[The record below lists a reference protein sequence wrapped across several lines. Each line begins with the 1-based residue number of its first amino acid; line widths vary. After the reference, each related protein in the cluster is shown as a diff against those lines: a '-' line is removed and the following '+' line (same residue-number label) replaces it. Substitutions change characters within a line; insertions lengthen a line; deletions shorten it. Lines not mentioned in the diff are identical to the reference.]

1 MAYQGKQDRFILHQG
16 DQLVLRIPITF
27 NCKPVTPDNI
37 EGVKIRIGD
46 IQHKYPNGE
55 LMFDSESKKWLFPL
69 TQEQT
74 LNMQGQVDRMVQLNF
89 GGDPA
94 TILSCKVESDKIEKT
109 IIKEVW
115 DGD

>member
-1 MAYQGKQDRFILHQG
+1 MHQGKKEFVLHQG
-16 DQLVLRIPITF
+16 DQLVLNIPITF

-37 EGVKIRIGD
+37 VGVKIRIAD
-46 IQHKYPNGE
+46 IQHEYPDGE
-55 LMFDSESKKWLFPL
+55 LMFDSETQKWLFPL

-74 LNMQGQVDRMVQLNF
+74 LKMQGQVDRVVQLNF

-94 TILSCKVESDKIEKT
+94 TILSSDVETDRISKN